1 MKRSLSAPRPGLVIT
16 FFRKAFL
23 WPALA
28 GLTLSAWACGPAP
41 GETAGGPPRDDRAGG
56 RLVATLRAEPQTF
69 NPVTATDSP
78 SQTVIGL
85 LTADLVHTNRET
97 QESESA
103 LAESWTAS
111 PDGRRFTLE
120 LRRGL
125 RFSDGHPVDADDVVF
140 TFQVYLDEQIASS
153 HRDLLIVG
161 GEPIRVR
168 KVDSYRLEAELAEPY
183 AVGVEIFDSLAILPR
198 HRLADAYREGRLA
211 EAWGL
216 ATPPEEIVG
225 LGPFQLA
232 RYVPGER
239 LELVRNPYYWKT
251 DQQGRRLPYL
261 DQVVFLV
268 IPSRDAQTVR
278 FQNGEVDVIERLAAD
293 DFSRL
298 EPDGDGEYALYDLG
312 PGFALHFLFFNLND
326 LGESRD
332 PDLAR
337 RQEWFANRDFRRA
350 VSLAIDRDA
359 IVKLVYQG
367 RATALASHVTPGN
380 KRWHNRDLAPPRRSL
395 AAARRLLEGAGF
407 TEDAGGRLRDDRGE
421 VVRFSIIT
429 NSGNSE
435 RVRMATIV
443 QEDLRQL
450 GIDVQVTPL
459 EFRALVDRV
468 TKSFDFEACILGLT
482 VGDDPNQ
489 VVNVWHST
497 GDNRLWRLRRTRP
510 EPPWQLEIDRLMT
523 LQVTELDP
531 TARKGLYDRVQE
543 ILAEQEPCVLLV
555 SPNVLVG
562 AKRNLDNF
570 RPAVLDPLTLWNVDE
585 LYWQKDDAEDSP

>member
-1 MKRSLSAPRPGLVIT
+1 MMRTLSALRPDRLVSVL
-16 FFRKAFL
+16 RKGFL
-23 WPALA
+23 LPALA
-28 GLTLSAWACGPAP
+28 ALAWSGWACGPAP
-41 GETAGGPPRDDRAGG
+41 EGQAGGRADADRAGG

-69 NPVTATDSP
+69 NPVTATDNP
-78 SQTVIGL
+78 SRTVIGL
-85 LTADLVHTNRET
+85 LTADLVHTNRLT
-97 QESESA
+97 QESEPA

-120 LRRGL
+120 LRRDL

-140 TFQVYLDEQIASS
+140 TFQVYLDPEIASGN
-153 HRDLLIVG
+153 RDLLIVG

-168 KVDSYRLEAELAEPY
+168 KTGSHELEAELAEPY
-183 AVGVEIFDSLAILPR
+183 AVGVKIFDSIAILPE

-211 EAWGL
+211 EVWGP
-216 ATPPEEIVG
+216 ATPAEEIVG

-239 LELVRNPYYWKT
+239 LELARNPYYWKT

-261 DQVVFLV
+261 DRIVFLV
-268 IPSRDAQTVR
+268 TPDKQAEAIR
-278 FQNGEVDVIERLAAD
+278 FGSGEVDVIERLSAD

-298 EPDGDGEYALYDLG
+298 AADDDGDHALYDLG

-326 LGESRD
+326 LGEGSD
-332 PDLAR
+332 PDLSR
-337 RQEWFANRDFRRA
+337 RQEWFRNRDFRRA

-359 IVKLVYQG
+359 IVSLVYQG
-367 RATALASHVTPGN
+367 RATPLASHVTAGN
-380 KRWHNRDLAPPRRSL
+380 KLWHNAGLEPPRRSL
-395 AAARRLLEGAGF
+395 DAARALLAEAGF
-407 TEDAGGRLRDDRGE
+407 SFAADGRLRDGGGQA
-421 VVRFSIIT
+421 VRFSIIT
-429 NSGNSE
+429 NSSNSE
-435 RVRMATIV
+435 RVRMATLI

-450 GIDVQVTPL
+450 GIEVQVTPL

-489 VVNVWHST
+489 VINVWHST
-497 GDNRLWRLRRTRP
+497 GNNRLWRLRRARP

-531 TARKGLYDRVQE
+531 AARKRLYDRVQE
-543 ILAEQEPCVLLV
+543 ILAGEEPCVLLV

-562 AKRNLDNF
+562 AKGNLGNF
-570 RPAVLDPLTLWNVDE
+570 KPAVLDPLTLWNVDE
-585 LYWQKDDAEDSP
+585 LYWQKDDAEDRP